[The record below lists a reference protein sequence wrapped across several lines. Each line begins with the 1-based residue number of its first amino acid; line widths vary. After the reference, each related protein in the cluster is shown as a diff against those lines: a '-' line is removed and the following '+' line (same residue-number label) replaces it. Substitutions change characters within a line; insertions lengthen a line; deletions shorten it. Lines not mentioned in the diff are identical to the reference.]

1 MLQLTKILSW
11 GKKES
16 SREKL
21 TKYMAGAHVPCLSPA
36 GRVTPLAQL
45 TYARDSGFTPG
56 LSQRGFD
63 STSARELSRHVLLGK
78 QYQPEVSIILLK

>member
-21 TKYMAGAHVPCLSPA
+21 TKYMAGAHVPCLNPA

-45 TYARDSGFTPG
+45 THARDSGFTPG
-56 LSQRGFD
+56 LSQLYYHLAADTITHAMRLFFPAQTGEEC
-63 STSARELSRHVLLGK
+63 SAR
-78 QYQPEVSIILLK
+78 